1 MIEKRLGV
9 GCRESV
15 KGENRPRSQEVHL
28 MTRVNNSRISSLP
41 LIKLDARIHIG
52 INVGGTAEVFSSLNL
67 ELGDFVISANF

>member
-1 MIEKRLGV
+1 
-9 GCRESV
+9 
-15 KGENRPRSQEVHL
+15 

-67 ELGDFVISANF
+67 ELGDFVIFSDSRVWVIYHHYKED